1 MREFLQSTIL
11 FWVLVAAALPSAMA
25 EPSATV
31 ESAYPGLASG
41 ALCQATLGELPE
53 GVLAKAGDIE
63 VTTQSLKDR
72 MAKVSDTMRAQFEK
86 NAFFA
91 VDQIASSE
99 LIKAEAKKKVAEGG
113 GSAANVPDDELVN
126 AYVKEIAA
134 SAQVTEEEMK
144 AFYEGNKGS
153 FGAATL
159 DQVRDQIRP
168 YVLQEK
174 RQDVLQQY
182 IRTMGTRV
190 PITVSA
196 AWVKEQA
203 AAAFDNP
210 VDKARQ
216 SGMPSMVD
224 FGADGCRPCEMMT
237 PIIENLKT
245 KYSGKANILFVH
257 VRQEPV
263 LGNRYGI
270 RAIPVQVFFDK
281 TGKEVFRH
289 VGFFPQDQ
297 VEKKL
302 GELGV

>member
-1 MREFLQSTIL
+1 MRKLRQLMIL
-11 FWVLVAAALPSAMA
+11 SCVLVATALPLAMA
-25 EPSATV
+25 EAPTTV

-53 GVLAKAGDIE
+53 GVLVKAGEIE

-72 MAKVSDTMRAQFEK
+72 MAKVSDSMRAQFEK

-99 LIKAEAKKKVAEGG
+99 LIKAEAKKKVAESGT
-113 GSAANVPDDELVN
+113 SASGVPDDELVN

-134 SAQVTEEEMK
+134 SATATEDEMK
-144 AFYEGNKGS
+144 AFYEENKGS

-168 YVLQEK
+168 YVLREK
-174 RQDVLQQY
+174 QQDVLQQH

-196 AWVKEQA
+196 VWTKEQA
-203 AAAFDNP
+203 AAALDNP

-216 SGMPSMVD
+216 SGMPTMVD

-237 PIIENLKT
+237 PIIESLKT

-263 LGNRYGI
+263 LGSRYGI
-270 RAIPVQVFFDK
+270 RAIPVQAFFDK

-297 VEKKL
+297 IEKKL
-302 GELGV
+302 AELGV